1 MMVTIDDFAK
11 LEFKVGTV
19 ISAEEIEGSDRLL
32 KLQVDFGPK
41 IVEEIERINVI
52 PSEERVEESLN
63 QEGRDLSASVEMTGE
78 KNDESAE
85 IVQSEDETIEVT
97 DTVAPV
103 ETNEIRQI
111 LSGIKQWYKPE
122 DLVGKQFV
130 FITNLAP
137 RKMMGLES
145 QGMIM
150 AAEGEDR
157 PAPLMPSEKV
167 PNGSK
172 IR

>member
-1 MMVTIDDFAK
+1 MVTIDDFAK

-19 ISAEEIEGSDRLL
+19 LSAEEIEGSDKLL

-41 IVEEIERINVI
+41 
-52 PSEERVEESLN
+52 PSESADQAVSESDGKDEEEVS
-63 QEGRDLSASVEMTGE
+63 S
-78 KNDESAE
+78 E
-85 IVQSEDETIEVT
+85 IVQNEDETIEVT
-97 DTVAPV
+97 DTVAPL
-103 ETNEIRQI
+103 EAPNEIRQI
-111 LSGIKQWYKPE
+111 LSGIKQWYKPAE
-122 DLVGKQFV
+122 LVGKQFV

-150 AAEGEDR
+150 AAEGEER
-157 PAPLMPSEKV
+157 PAPLTPSEKV
-167 PNGSK
+167 PNGAK

>member
-1 MMVTIDDFAK
+1 MVTIDDFAK
-11 LEFKVGTV
+11 LEFKVGTI
-19 ISAEEIEGSDRLL
+19 ISAEEIDGSDRLL

-41 IVEEIERINVI
+41 VLVEENNESETSSEILHNVQDDSTEVIDNIE
-52 PSEERVEESLN
+52 PGEE
-63 QEGRDLSASVEMTGE
+63 A
-78 KNDESAE
+78 
-85 IVQSEDETIEVT
+85 
-97 DTVAPV
+97 
-103 ETNEIRQI
+103 TNEIRQI
-111 LSGIKQWYKPE
+111 LSGIKQWYKPA

-150 AAEGEDR
+150 AAEGEEK
-157 PAPLMPSEKV
+157 PIPLTVSEKV
-167 PNGSK
+167 PNGAK

>member
-1 MMVTIDDFAK
+1 MVTIDDFAK

-41 IVEEIERINVI
+41 KSELADQRISE
-52 PSEERVEESLN
+52 SEER
-63 QEGRDLSASVEMTGE
+63 
-78 KNDESAE
+78 ESAE
-85 IVQSEDETIEVT
+85 VVQNADDTIEVA
-97 DTVAPV
+97 DTVEPI
-103 ETNEIRQI
+103 EENPNEIRQI

-150 AAEGEDR
+150 AAEGEER

>member
-1 MMVTIDDFAK
+1 MSAKQTIQIDDFAK
-11 LEFKVGTV
+11 LEFKVGTI
-19 ISAEEIEGSDRLL
+19 ISAEEIDGSDRLL

-41 IVEEIERINVI
+41 VLVEGNNESETSSEILHSVQDDSGKDSERAEVI
-52 PSEERVEESLN
+52 QNE
-63 QEGRDLSASVEMTGE
+63 
-78 KNDESAE
+78 DES
-85 IVQSEDETIEVT
+85 IEVT
-97 DTVAPV
+97 DTVDPV
-103 ETNEIRQI
+103 EENPNEIRQI

-167 PNGSK
+167 PNGAT

>member
-1 MMVTIDDFAK
+1 MITIDDFTK

-19 ISAEEIEGSDRLL
+19 ISAEEIDGSEKLL
-32 KLQVDFGPK
+32 KLQVDFGSKVP
-41 IVEEIERINVI
+41 ETSDDI
-52 PSEERVEESLN
+52 PSEDGIHTNTL
-63 QEGRDLSASVEMTGE
+63 
-78 KNDESAE
+78 
-85 IVQSEDETIEVT
+85 QSD
-97 DTVAPV
+97 DDKKKD
-103 ETNEIRQI
+103 IRQI

-150 AAEGEDR
+150 AAEGEER
-157 PAPLMPSEKV
+157 PVPLIPSEKV